1 MERVIIVYT
10 SAKELEN
17 CHVNKSVRSVKRKL
31 KFARETMQSISSFM
45 LTMIRR
51 QMVCLRFKII
61 KVKKEKKYDVKKNE
75 KGKVLLYVS
84 NILLSILRV

>member
-17 CHVNKSVRSVKRKL
+17 CHVNKSERSVKRKL
-31 KFARETMQSISSFM
+31 KFARETMQSISSFI

-51 QMVCLRFKII
+51 QMVCLDLK
-61 KVKKEKKYDVKKNE
+61 
-75 KGKVLLYVS
+75 L
-84 NILLSILRV
+84 

>member
-1 MERVIIVYT
+1 MKRVIIVYT

-31 KFARETMQSISSFM
+31 KFARETMQSISSFI

-51 QMVCLRFKII
+51 QMVCLDLK
-61 KVKKEKKYDVKKNE
+61 
-75 KGKVLLYVS
+75 L
-84 NILLSILRV
+84 